1 MTLRYA
7 THEGI
12 GTQTRKVLVIE
23 IIKMHSEKI
32 VFVNSNNLW
41 KVGKMLY
48 LCSRYE
54 HVEPKSQLG
63 ECP

>member
-7 THEGI
+7 THEGF

-48 LCSRYE
+48 LCSRYGTE
-54 HVEPKSQLG
+54 KSKSQH
-63 ECP
+63 

>member
-7 THEGI
+7 THEGF
-12 GTQTRKVLVIE
+12 GMQTRKVLVIE
-23 IIKMHSEKI
+23 IIKMHSERI

-48 LCSRYE
+48 LCSRDE